1 MLYKFKSPAG
11 ADVIMNQG
19 PAEHILDVIGK
30 GAGAPGIITV
40 EQIPAA
46 ISALRAEVA
55 RQEQERAA
63 GKAGHHHAGIDD
75 VAVQVAE
82 EQGKAE
88 TVLFSQRVTPL
99 IHLLEL
105 SLAEGKGVIW
115 GA

>member
-11 ADVIMNQG
+11 ADVIMNQA

-30 GAGAPGIITV
+30 GASAQGIITA

-46 ISALRAEVA
+46 IQALRAEVA
-55 RQEQERAA
+55 RQEAEMKAAPQAHER
-63 GKAGHHHAGIDD
+63 DD
-75 VAVQVAE
+75 VAEQVAE
-82 EQGKAE
+82 DQGKSD

-99 IHLLEL
+99 IKLMEL